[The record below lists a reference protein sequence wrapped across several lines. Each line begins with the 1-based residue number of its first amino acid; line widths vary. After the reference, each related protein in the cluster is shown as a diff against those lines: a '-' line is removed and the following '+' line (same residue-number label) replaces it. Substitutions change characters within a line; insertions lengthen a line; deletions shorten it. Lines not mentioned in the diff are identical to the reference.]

1 MTPDQGQKI
10 IELLEDILTAIKAN
24 GTGGGA
30 KNAAAHSATPKN
42 YAGWRAVDV
51 PPFIKRYAGQKL
63 GDMAAKDLQWW
74 AENYTPKEWKGSIPQ
89 RDVDFKAALVE
100 GAADPS
106 LESTA
111 PAPKFTPKP
120 KPAAPTEAD
129 QANQG
134 GAGSEDFGDVPFNF
148 LTH

>member
-1 MTPDQGQKI
+1 MDTNQGQKI

-24 GTGGGA
+24 GTGGGV
-30 KNAAAHSATPKN
+30 KNTPAPSATPKS
-42 YAGWRAVDV
+42 YTGWRDVDV

-63 GDMAAKDLQWW
+63 GDMSAKDLKWW
-74 AENYTPKEWKGSIPQ
+74 AENYQPKEWKGSIPQ
-89 RDVDFKAALVE
+89 RDIDFKAALVE

-106 LESTA
+106 LEATA

-120 KPAAPTEAD
+120 KPAPPTEAE

-134 GAGSEDFGDVPFNF
+134 GADDGSDVPF
-148 LTH
+148 

>member
-24 GTGGGA
+24 GTGGGV
-30 KNAAAHSATPKN
+30 KNASGTSQVARN
-42 YAGWRAVDV
+42 YAGWRSVDV

-74 AENYTPKEWKGSIPQ
+74 AQNYQPKEWNGSIPQ

-106 LESTA
+106 LEATA

-134 GAGSEDFGDVPFNF
+134 GTDDEQVPF
-148 LTH
+148 

>member
-10 IELLEDILTAIKAN
+10 IELLEDILTAIKSN

-30 KNAAAHSATPKN
+30 KNTSAPSAAPKN

-74 AENYTPKEWKGSIPQ
+74 SENYTPKEWKGSIPQ
-89 RDVDFKAALVE
+89 RDIDFKAALVE
-100 GAADPS
+100 GSADPS

-120 KPAAPTEAD
+120 KPAAPTEAE

-134 GAGSEDFGDVPFNF
+134 GGTGGEDVPF
-148 LTH
+148 

>member
-1 MTPDQGQKI
+1 MSDPITMEQNDQI
-10 IELLEDILTAIKAN
+10 IGLLKEILEAIKAN

-63 GDMAAKDLQWW
+63 GDMAAKDLKWW
-74 AENYTPKEWKGSIPQ
+74 AENYTPKEWKGEIQQ
-89 RDVDFKAALVE
+89 RDIDFKAALVE
-100 GAADPS
+100 GAGDPS
-106 LESTA
+106 LEATA

-120 KPAAPTEAD
+120 KPAAPTEAE

-134 GAGSEDFGDVPFNF
+134 GGDDEPPPF
-148 LTH
+148 

>member
-24 GTGGGA
+24 GTGGGVKISVGTSQVA
-30 KNAAAHSATPKN
+30 RN

-63 GDMAAKDLQWW
+63 GDMAAKDLKWW
-74 AENYTPKEWKGSIPQ
+74 AEQYQPKEWQGKIQQ
-89 RDVDFKAALVE
+89 RDVDFKAALVD

-111 PAPKFTPKP
+111 PAPKFTPNP
-120 KPAAPTEAD
+120 KPAAPTEAE

-134 GAGSEDFGDVPFNF
+134 GGTDDEQVPF
-148 LTH
+148 